1 MNDITN
7 PHDQFARAV
16 FSRPDIA
23 ADFLTHY
30 LPPEIAA
37 RLDCAALELVQSTF
51 VDSELQSHH
60 TDVLYRVPRRDTAE
74 AVYVYVLLEHKS
86 YPDKWVAFQ
95 LLRYMTRIWES
106 VWNRKHK
113 KLPVIIPLT
122 LYHGKRGWKVRTQ
135 FADLV
140 ATGNDAVWTQFVP
153 HFAYHLCD
161 LSAHDESEMRGFVS
175 LQTIILLL
183 KHIFDKDLAERLPE
197 FLRLLQ
203 KVLDEKSVIELL
215 DTLLHY
221 VAAAGPGLSRE
232 EVGKALQEAFPEQI
246 GEVMETLADSWIQKG
261 FLKGRQDGIQY
272 GFQQGR
278 EQGIQD
284 GLQQGREQGI
294 QDGLQQ
300 GREQGI
306 QDGVAAI
313 ALRQLQRRLGV
324 LKEPLQEQIKG
335 LSLQALEQLSEDLL
349 DFARPA
355 DLTKWLKK
363 HAKK

>member
-51 VDSELQSHH
+51 VDTELQSHH

-106 VWNRKHK
+106 VWNRNLK

-122 LYHGKRGWKVRTQ
+122 LYHGKRGWKVSTQ

-140 ATGNDAVWTQFVP
+140 AAGNDAAWAQFVP

-161 LSAHDESEMRGFVS
+161 LSAHDESEMRGFVG
-175 LQTIILLL
+175 LQTVMLLL
-183 KHIFDKDLAERLPE
+183 KHIFDKDLGERLPE

-203 KVLDEKSVIELL
+203 KVLDERSVIELL

-221 VAAAGPGLSRE
+221 VAAGPGLSRE
-232 EVGKALQEAFPEQI
+232 EVGQALRNAFPEQI

-284 GLQQGREQGI
+284 GLQQGRQV
-294 QDGLQQ
+294 
-300 GREQGI
+300 
-306 QDGVAAI
+306 GVAAI

-335 LSLQALEQLSEDLL
+335 LPLRTLEQLSDDLL
-349 DFARPA
+349 DFARPD